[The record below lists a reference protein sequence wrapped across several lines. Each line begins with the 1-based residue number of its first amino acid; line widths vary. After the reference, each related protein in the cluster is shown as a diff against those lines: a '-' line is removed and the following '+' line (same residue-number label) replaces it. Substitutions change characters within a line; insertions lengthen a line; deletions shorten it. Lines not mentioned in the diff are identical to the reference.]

1 MGSKVTVDEF
11 KTMFRDVGLD
21 DAAMAK
27 WHTLFEQR
35 HPDSHQSF
43 LEWLGISSVQIEKV
57 RAKSRQ

>member
-1 MGSKVTVDEF
+1 MQPNVTVDEF

-27 WHTLFEQR
+27 WHALFEKR
-35 HPDSHQSF
+35 HPESHQRF
-43 LEWLGISSVQIEKV
+43 LEWLGLSPSHIEKV